1 MHHPMLETRAG
12 AIEPC
17 RVAALLP
24 DGTAAHAPAALT
36 REQRRLVDGV
46 NVRDSRWFARHPD
59 RAERV
64 RPIIRGEFA
73 SLVEEPTWTHVR
85 VLRVG
90 SRRARLPFAERGGS

>member
-1 MHHPMLETRAG
+1 MSLPMIETRAG
-12 AIEPC
+12 ATEPC

-46 NVRDSRWFARHPD
+46 NRDDARWFARHPD

-73 SLVEEPTWTHVR
+73 PLIESPTWTHVR
-85 VLRVG
+85 VLRLG
-90 SRRARLPFAERGGS
+90 TRRARLPFDAGSGR